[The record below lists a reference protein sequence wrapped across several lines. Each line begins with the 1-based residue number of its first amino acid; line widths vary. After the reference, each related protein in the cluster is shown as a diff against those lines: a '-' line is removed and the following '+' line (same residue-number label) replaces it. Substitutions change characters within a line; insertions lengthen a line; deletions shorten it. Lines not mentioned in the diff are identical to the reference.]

1 MIRYVGDVELF
12 DGTIGIIFSEN
23 NMEYLTDEKIEKIKN
38 FSIDGACIDI
48 DIKCDK
54 NKKMMFIQIN
64 GPVNKKRELNHF
76 KDYYNNLK

>member
-1 MIRYVGDVELF
+1 MLQYVGDVELF

-23 NMEYLTDEKIEKIKN
+23 NLEYLNDEKIEKIKN
-38 FSIDGACIDI
+38 FSIDRENIEV
-48 DIKCDK
+48 DIKSDK

-64 GPVNKKRELNHF
+64 GPKNKKTELSHF